1 MNIPEVPQL
10 NGLPVAKARPKI
22 VELLRAEGALQ
33 KVEPYHHSVGHCD
46 RCGAVIEPMVS
57 AQWWVKMKPL
67 AGPAIAVA
75 ENDDLRFHPD
85 RWREQ
90 YLRWMRNIRDWCI
103 SRQLWLGHRI
113 PVWTCANGHAVAYLK
128 DPQQCEQC
136 GNRHLTQDPDVLDT
150 WFSSSLWPF
159 VTLCGW
165 RGWSLPACTS
175 STRSHSRTCSSM
187 EPCWPPMGDG

>member
-1 MNIPEVPQL
+1 MFISQKQDCLKNNPEVPEWNVMPL
-10 NGLPVAKARPKI
+10 SDARVRI
-22 VELLRAEGALQ
+22 VEMLRAEGALQ
-33 KVEPYHHSVGHCD
+33 KLEPYHHSVGHCD

-103 SRQLWLGHRI
+103 
-113 PVWTCANGHAVAYLK
+113 
-128 DPQQCEQC
+128 
-136 GNRHLTQDPDVLDT
+136 
-150 WFSSSLWPF
+150 
-159 VTLCGW
+159 
-165 RGWSLPACTS
+165 
-175 STRSHSRTCSSM
+175 
-187 EPCWPPMGDG
+187 